1 MKISKENYFKPTPK
15 KWRQIGDSILVCGTA
30 LSGCMAFME
39 YKEIAIIAMV
49 LTVVGKFITNF
60 FKEE

>member
-1 MKISKENYFKPTPK
+1 
-15 KWRQIGDSILVCGTA
+15 
-30 LSGCMAFME
+30 MAFME